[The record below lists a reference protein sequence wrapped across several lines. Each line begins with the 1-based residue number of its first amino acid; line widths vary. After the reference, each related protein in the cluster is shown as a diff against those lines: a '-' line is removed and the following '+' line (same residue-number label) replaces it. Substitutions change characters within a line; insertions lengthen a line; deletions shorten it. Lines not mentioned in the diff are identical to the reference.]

1 MVEGLHK
8 TRMEAPL
15 IFARCEA
22 FPSVLDNGNCSPGL
36 SGNADISKTKKKAVT
51 RRGKLNF
58 LIVGTRLLSIKN
70 SIAVF
75 KSEYK
80 NKAWHRLLTPGFMIF
95 FPPFSPLR
103 RESG

>member
-1 MVEGLHK
+1 
-8 TRMEAPL
+8 MEAPP

-58 LIVGTRLLSIKN
+58 LIVRTRLLSIKN

-80 NKAWHRLLTPGFMIF
+80 AKARRRLLGARLYDFLST
-95 FPPFSPLR
+95 FPPSP
-103 RESG
+103 